1 MGHETFDS
9 GIVKLHDLVKN
20 IEPFVLTP
28 SQVKSG
34 HFLSYLLIPLEDNT
48 FQISIVHFNEDMNI
62 VENKKLDSVSD
73 FIQEYHGCSVECAL
87 VNLRDAVND
96 FIKVE
101 NEVKK
106 NNERIEKVSLIIES
120 VFEDIKDHQTSALC
134 RKAVQKLMD
143 NDLLK

>member
-9 GIVKLHDLVKN
+9 GILKLHNLIKS

-28 SQVKSG
+28 PQINCE
-34 HFLSYLLIPLEDNT
+34 HFLSYLLIPMEDNT
-48 FQISIVHFNEDMNI
+48 FQISIVHFNEDMDI
-62 VENKKLDSVSD
+62 VENKKLDSAD
-73 FIQEYHGCSVECAL
+73 FIQEHHGRSVECAL
-87 VNLRDAVND
+87 ANLSDAVND

-106 NNERIEKVSLIIES
+106 NNERLEKVSLIIES
-120 VFEDIKDHQTSALC
+120 VFEDINDHQTRALC